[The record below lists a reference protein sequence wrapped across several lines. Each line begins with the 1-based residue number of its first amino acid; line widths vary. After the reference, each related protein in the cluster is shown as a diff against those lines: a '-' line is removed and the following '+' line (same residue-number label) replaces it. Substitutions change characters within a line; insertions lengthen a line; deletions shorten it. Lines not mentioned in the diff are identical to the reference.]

1 IVIHLFNYKDWD
13 CSTLRVSTEIS
24 LSANTFLATVKA
36 FNTRGNPVYGI
47 NCVMT
52 STSSSAVTPDV
63 NAVFMCNSNCGSVPC
78 VINDDT
84 VTNARCWLVSPLREY
99 MSPYANSMIYFDT
112 SGAISL
118 RFSAICKCVV
128 PVSDVYVINLS
139 IPCWYLVFS
148 IVYHSHVFIQ
158 IYL

>member
-1 IVIHLFNYKDWD
+1 
-13 CSTLRVSTEIS
+13 
-24 LSANTFLATVKA
+24 
-36 FNTRGNPVYGI
+36 
-47 NCVMT
+47 MT

-99 MSPYANSMIYFDT
+99 MSPYANSMIYFDC

-118 RFSAICKCVV
+118 IFSSICNCVV
-128 PVSDVYVINLS
+128 SVSYVYVIDLYLNL
-139 IPCWYLVFS
+139 YLL
-148 IVYHSHVFIQ
+148 FIFFF
-158 IYL
+158 YYS

>member
-1 IVIHLFNYKDWD
+1 
-13 CSTLRVSTEIS
+13 
-24 LSANTFLATVKA
+24 
-36 FNTRGNPVYGI
+36 
-47 NCVMT
+47 
-52 STSSSAVTPDV
+52 
-63 NAVFMCNSNCGSVPC
+63 
-78 VINDDT
+78 DDT

-158 IYL
+158 IYLYTINTIRLNNRFVKYIILIIAITHSYSTSKDHYLIYNQSKLE